1 MTVTLIRMIY
11 ATFQGTQK
19 LLKGK
24 DGAEN
29 QHGSVIQLS
38 MKSGLAEL
46 RNKLKPKLVIGN
58 INIKSLSN
66 MFQRLKAIFK
76 NKVAI

>member
-1 MTVTLIRMIY
+1 MIY

-58 INIKSLSN
+58 INIKFLSN
-66 MFQRLKAIFK
+66 TFQRLKAIFK
-76 NKVAI
+76 NEVAI